1 MEKPIAIKKLERFL
15 QENGSGITLE
25 LGTALINHMGGAD
38 EFIKTYKD
46 FDETVMKGGRGDD
59 EYDLNNV
66 MFMRDNKAE
75 LLSLMREMADCGG
88 FDSVIL
94 MIHTGI
100 KEGLLEDENLDNI
113 GRVYFDLDYN
123 TSDSSIL
130 VIIDWI
136 IWAAMQQL
144 CLAFDADYASIVV

>member
-75 LLSLMREMADCGG
+75 LLS
-88 FDSVIL
+88 
-94 MIHTGI
+94 
-100 KEGLLEDENLDNI
+100 
-113 GRVYFDLDYN
+113 
-123 TSDSSIL
+123 
-130 VIIDWI
+130 
-136 IWAAMQQL
+136 
-144 CLAFDADYASIVV
+144 